1 MERSRSNKVPCL
13 ACGKETAGHV
23 NDILLQ
29 KWGEFFDHLPRVPL
43 CPRCQLLSGFLSDS
57 KLLENF
63 DITPQEISEQKWQIE
78 VAVRTWCIQCRKA
91 VEASA
96 PNENTIR
103 RPISRRSKSDLPKI
117 RKRARNLTQPPK
129 SKVASETPEWK
140 IIRPRAGCV
149 WTAAEDTELRN
160 ELLAGLRAEDIAMH
174 MGRGKFSVEVR
185 AVKLGLQS
193 MLR

>member
-13 ACGKETAGHV
+13 ACGKETSGHV

-29 KWGEFFDHLPRVPL
+29 KWGEFFDNLPHVPL

-78 VAVRTWCIQCRKA
+78 VAVRAWCIQSRK
-91 VEASA
+91 VLEASA
-96 PNENTIR
+96 LSANNVR
-103 RPISRRSKSDLPKI
+103 RSTSRRSKSDLPKI
-117 RKRARNLTQPPK
+117 RKRPRKLTQHPK
-129 SKVASETPEWK
+129 TEPASETPEWK
-140 IIRPRAGCV
+140 ILRPRAGRV
-149 WTAAEDTELRN
+149 WTEAEDTELRN